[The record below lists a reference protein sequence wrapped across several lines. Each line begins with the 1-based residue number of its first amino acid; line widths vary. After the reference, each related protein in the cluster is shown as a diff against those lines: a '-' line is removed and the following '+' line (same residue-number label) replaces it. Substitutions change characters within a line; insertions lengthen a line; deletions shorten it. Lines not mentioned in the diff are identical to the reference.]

1 MFFLWF
7 LRGLSGFSMF
17 FSKVLVFF
25 FLCFFLWF
33 LRGLSGFSM
42 FFFLRF

>member
-1 MFFLWF
+1 MFFSKVLVFFFYVFLWF

-25 FLCFFLWF
+25 
-33 LRGLSGFSM
+33 SM
-42 FFFLRF
+42 FFYGF